1 MAFSLPHIF
10 SLPQAFSLPPVFSFP
25 QAFLFPQVITHK
37 QTPSKLSIN
46 IKKKI
51 KVLNVFQIFD
61 RKNEV
66 PEIVKKNIM
75 SLNENINYQLFD
87 FEDGKKFIKDNFKPN
102 IANRLVE
109 RINNL
114 RRLAHKSDLLRYC
127 LLYKLGGV
135 YIDIDLEPLVPFRDI
150 IKDYNF
156 VTQLPCKTRINTE
169 NKEPYRHIVNGFIYS
184 EKNNGFLFNE
194 IKFLMKMSSY
204 SKHYIPCNHFY
215 QNMSAYF
222 NMIPYSEIK
231 VDDKIFYFNIEIKK
245 NDEKYQIVDKNNK
258 ILINSNGYDYPK
270 GIIYKKYAFN

>member
-1 MAFSLPHIF
+1 MAFSLPHVF
-10 SLPQAFSLPPVFSFP
+10 SFPPVFS
-25 QAFLFPQVITHK
+25 LFSHK
-37 QTPSKLSIN
+37 QDFPSKLSIN
-46 IKKKI
+46 IKKNI

-87 FEDGKKFIKDNFKPN
+87 FEDGKKFINDNFEPN

-114 RRLAHKSDLLRYC
+114 RRFAHKSDLLRYC

-135 YIDIDLEPLVPFRDI
+135 YIDIDLKPLVPFRDI

-156 VTQLPCKTRINTE
+156 VSQLPCQKRINPE
-169 NKEPYRHIVNGFIYS
+169 NDYPYKHIVNGFIYS

-194 IKFLMKMSSY
+194 IKFLMKMGSY

-215 QNMSAYF
+215 QNMSAYC

-231 VDDKIFYFNIEIKK
+231 IGDKIFYFNVEIKK
-245 NDEKYQIVDKNNK
+245 NDEKYQIVDKDNN
-258 ILINSNGYDYPK
+258 ILINSNGHDYPK
-270 GIIYKKYAFN
+270 GIIYKKYAFD